1 MTELSLRAARP
12 EDLDALCAL
21 EQRCFSSDRL
31 SRRRLRH
38 WIAASNRELLI
49 ALRDGVALGYGL
61 ALLHR
66 GTRLAR
72 LYSLAV
78 APEARGLGLGKQLL
92 TALEAA
98 TARRGRLYMRLEV
111 AEDNQQAIGLYQSL
125 GYQRFGTWNDY
136 YEDHQNALRMQKR
149 IRYVPEN
156 LQANRVPWY
165 QQTTP
170 FTCGPAA
177 AMMAMASLRPTQ
189 ELSRGEELDLW
200 REATTIYMTAGHGG
214 CHPVGLALAAQRRGF
229 KAQALINRQGP
240 LFLDGVRSSEKKA
253 LIELVHERFIAS
265 AQDNGVTVRYQDVSQ
280 DDLARWVARGAMI
293 LVLISTWRL
302 DRKKAPHWVAIT
314 AIDEECLYINDP
326 DPGDDQS
333 ALDCQS
339 MPIARSDFDRM
350 SLFGRDRLRTAVVIE
365 NARAD

>member
-1 MTELSLRAARP
+1 MATELHLRAAEP
-12 EDLDALCAL
+12 ADLDALCSL

-38 WIAASNRELLI
+38 WITASNRELI
-49 ALRDGVALGYGL
+49 VAQRDDEVLGYGL
-61 ALLHR
+61 VLLHR

-72 LYSLAV
+72 LYSLAI
-78 APEARGLGLGKQLL
+78 APEAQGLGMGKRLL
-92 TALEAA
+92 QALESA
-98 TARRGRLYMRLEV
+98 TAQRGRLYMRLEV
-111 AEDNQQAIGLYQSL
+111 AEDNPQAIGLYQSL
-125 GYQRFGTWNDY
+125 GYVRFGTLSDY
-136 YEDHQNALRMQKR
+136 YDNHQNALRMQKR

-177 AMMAMASLRPTQ
+177 AMMAMAGLSSEQ
-189 ELSRGEELDLW
+189 ELSRGLELDLW

-229 KAQALINRQGP
+229 AAQAWINRTGP
-240 LFLDGVRSSEKKA
+240 LFLDGVRSSEKKE
-253 LIELVHERFIAS
+253 LIELVHHRFINEAEHR
-265 AQDNGVTVRYQDVSQ
+265 NMPVHYQDVTQ
-280 DDLARWVARGAMI
+280 DDLNAWIGRGAMV
-293 LVLISTWRL
+293 LALISTWRL
-302 DRKKAPHWVAIT
+302 DRKKAPHWVVLT
-314 AIDEECLYINDP
+314 AIDEQCLYLHDP

-339 MPIARSDFDRM
+339 VPIARADFDRM
-350 SLFGRDRLRTAVVIE
+350 SLFGRDRLRTVVVIE
-365 NARAD
+365 NP